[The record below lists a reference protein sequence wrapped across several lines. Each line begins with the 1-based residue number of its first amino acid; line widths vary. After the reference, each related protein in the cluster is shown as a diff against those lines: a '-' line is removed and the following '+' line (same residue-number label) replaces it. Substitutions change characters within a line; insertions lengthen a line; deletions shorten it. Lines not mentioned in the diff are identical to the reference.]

1 MAIEIVDLPIKHY
14 DFPVRYVN
22 VYQREPDRVQ
32 EPLLRASVDINLRS
46 VNQVWTLESACL
58 LRRDHTRREPDLV
71 SSLRIGRIGKSH
83 VVPAI

>member
-1 MAIEIVDLPIKHY
+1 MAIEIVDLPIKHC